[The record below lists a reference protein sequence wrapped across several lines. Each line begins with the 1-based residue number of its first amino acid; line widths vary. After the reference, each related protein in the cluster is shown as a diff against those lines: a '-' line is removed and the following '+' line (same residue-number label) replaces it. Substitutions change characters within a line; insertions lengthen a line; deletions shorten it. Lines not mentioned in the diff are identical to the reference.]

1 MKTCLLT
8 WAAALATPLAL
19 AQSATADT
27 PQKGLGAPIA
37 IGDGWTFDPIID
49 ARLRYE
55 NVDTPTVDANA
66 VTLRLRAGFEIGQ
79 KQGFSFLAEGEAT
92 LGIDND
98 YNAFP
103 GTFAPASI
111 GFSKQRRPQYANVSD
126 PQNVEVNRLQLAY
139 RIKQGSL
146 TVGRQR
152 INLDDQRFVGS
163 VGWRQNEQT
172 FDAVRG
178 VANLGPVNLDATYSI
193 SQRTVFGIDAGQRQ
207 AYGGKFWFLGAGVK
221 LGPVNVKGFGYLLS
235 YDEPIF
241 TLNSSQTYGA
251 RATAAFKLAPKIKLA
266 LAGSYARQS
275 DYGTNPLSY
284 KADYIAGEAN
294 LGFAGLSVTG
304 GYEKLGGDAGAR
316 HAFQTPMATLHK
328 FNGWADL
335 FLVTPQTATYGG
347 LQDYY
352 GGAAYVF
359 TAIKALPGLNAAVTY
374 HRFDSDYGNVRYGEE
389 WDASVGVKVRRV
401 TLLAK
406 YADYNAKGFAVD
418 TKKFWLQ
425 AEVSY

>member
-1 MKTCLLT
+1 MKIRLLT
-8 WAAALATPLAL
+8 WAAALTAPLAL
-19 AQSATADT
+19 AQSALADA
-27 PQKGLGAPIA
+27 PQKGFGAPVP
-37 IGDGWTFDPIID
+37 IGGDWTFDPIID

-55 NVDTPTVDANA
+55 NVDTPTLDANA
-66 VTLRLRAGFEIGQ
+66 VTLRLRAGFEISQ
-79 KQGFSFLAEGEAT
+79 AQGFSFLAEGAGT
-92 LGIDND
+92 LAIDSD

-103 GTFAPASI
+103 FVVAS
-111 GFSKQRRPQYANVSD
+111 GQRRPQYATVSD
-126 PQNVEVNRLQLAY
+126 PQNIAVNRLQIAY

-178 VANLGPVNLDATYSI
+178 QGKVGAFLIDATYAN
-193 SQRTVFGIDAGQRQ
+193 SQRTVFGIDAGARQ
-207 AYGGKFWFLGAGVK
+207 AYGGEFWLLGAGVK
-221 LGPVNVKGFGYLLS
+221 LGPLNIKGFSYLLS
-235 YDEPIF
+235 YNEPF
-241 TLNSSQTYGA
+241 FYLNSSQTYGA
-251 RATAAFKLAPKIKLA
+251 RATAAFKLAPKVKLA
-266 LAGSYARQS
+266 LAGSYAKQS
-275 DYGTNPLSY
+275 DYGTNPLNY

-294 LGFAGLSVTG
+294 LGLAGLTLTG
-304 GYEKLGGDAGAR
+304 GYEDLAGDAGAH

-335 FLVTPQTATYGG
+335 FLTTPQTATYGG

-352 GGAAYVF
+352 GGASYAF
-359 TAIKALPGLNAAVTY
+359 TGIKTLPGLNAAVTY
-374 HRFDSDYGNVRYGEE
+374 HRFDSDYGNRRYGDE